1 MLLYLFF
8 LSRQSPHPRHE
19 SAMGTVR
26 RDVRSSAACAKPG
39 GQLTQH
45 LPGCV
50 CARWTM
56 PLSPA
61 TECSLRAPTP
71 ELRPWNSYRHSWSW
85 RARSLSLF
93 PLANGDNKSR
103 EEQSAISA
111 SIFSRSHSRNT
122 GYVTWVKLEL
132 LTQEREKEIIHC
144 WQTFFFIYS
153 PQPLVIFYSSL
164 WDFCIPVTLL
174 EQN

>member
-1 MLLYLFF
+1 MIKLVNVRLLYPKRETFCIFCIYVNKMLVGESVSALVIFF
-8 LSRQSPHPRHE
+8 IPSQQSPHLWLE
-19 SAMGTVR
+19 AVMGTVR
-26 RDVRSSAACAKPG
+26 RDIQSSTACAKPG

-93 PLANGDNKSR
+93 PLANSDNKSC
-103 EEQSAISA
+103 EEKSAVSA
-111 SIFSRSHSRNT
+111 NIFSRSHSSNMEHA
-122 GYVTWVKLEL
+122 TWAKL
-132 LTQEREKEIIHC
+132 
-144 WQTFFFIYS
+144 
-153 PQPLVIFYSSL
+153 
-164 WDFCIPVTLL
+164 
-174 EQN
+174 